1 MQYQI
6 HEICFIYIFY
16 SESYIL
22 AFSQR
27 NLQAYKKLI
36 NNMLFQ
42 FNLENDNKFSQ
53 VTGWAGSHLGAA
65 KVSELKLSEAKLILC
80 LSDHFPQ
87 SHETKEGL
95 KKSKKKQITH
105 EKSLN

>member
-1 MQYQI
+1 M
-6 HEICFIYIFY
+6 
-16 SESYIL
+16 
-22 AFSQR
+22 
-27 NLQAYKKLI
+27 
-36 NNMLFQ
+36 FQ
-42 FNLENDNKFSQ
+42 LNLENDNKFSE

-95 KKSKKKQITH
+95 KNPRRNKLHMKRV
-105 EKSLN
+105 